1 MKNKKN
7 IIWNINYSINN
18 FPIEIKKKFDEIY
31 YQERKNFVFW
41 IDQISYKYS
50 KDVDWWVSPPASRN
64 LYFSDL
70 YKHICVLK
78 TLNIFKNKYT
88 FSIITD
94 SQAFKK
100 TLILNTSQ
108 NLLFRILSLFCYA

>member
-41 IDQISYKYS
+41 
-50 KDVDWWVSPPASRN
+50 
-64 LYFSDL
+64 
-70 YKHICVLK
+70 
-78 TLNIFKNKYT
+78 
-88 FSIITD
+88 
-94 SQAFKK
+94 
-100 TLILNTSQ
+100 
-108 NLLFRILSLFCYA
+108 